1 MAVAGPACQRRRAR
15 DSTHAEGADR
25 DECALHNAISD
36 LSGVSG
42 QAMIRAIVSGQR
54 DPRALAALRDPR
66 IQASEEEIIHSL
78 QGNWKEDV

>member
-1 MAVAGPACQRRRAR
+1 
-15 DSTHAEGADR
+15 
-25 DECALHNAISD
+25 
-36 LSGVSG
+36 
-42 QAMIRAIVSGQR
+42 MIRAIVSGQR